1 MLEKSVEETRGEES
15 ERDID
20 GGREVEVERATA
32 TWIDKWRE
40 GEREGLLVLFSVQPN
55 MSAATSC
62 N

>member
-40 GEREGLLVLFSVQPN
+40 GEREREKGY
-55 MSAATSC
+55 
-62 N
+62 